1 VHALT
6 ISSAIAIGLGG
17 QAELPHWPSA
27 LAAFDEELAEP
38 IGEDVQTAAD
48 YNSARA
54 TKMRALGV
62 R

>member
-1 VHALT
+1 MHALT

-27 LAAFDEELAEP
+27 LTRFDEQLAEP
-38 IGEDVQTAAD
+38 ITEDVQTAAD
-48 YNSARA
+48 YNSVRA

-62 R
+62 Q